1 MIEAMASN
9 ISSIDLRTQ
18 IASSGKTELV
28 LKNPIMVGSG
38 TFSNGV
44 ELSKRF
50 DINKL
55 GAVVSKG
62 TTLRPRLGN
71 PTPRT
76 VETAAG
82 MLNSIGFQNVG
93 LSAVI
98 NDYAPRWENWDTP
111 VVVNIMG
118 ENFSEYIELVEALD
132 GISGIAAVEVN
143 ISCPNVEAGGL
154 EFGQDPRLA
163 GELIK
168 AIRESVQLPI
178 LVKLTPSV
186 ADPRI
191 VAASVAKAGADALT
205 IFNTIPGMAID
216 IEKRKPTL
224 GATFGGLSGPAIKPV
239 ALRHVFIV
247 GKEMDIP
254 IVASGG
260 IVSGTDVVEFI
271 MAGAS
276 AVQVGTATF
285 VRPDAAWQILNELVI
300 WCDSNGIKSL
310 SEIRGAAK

>member
-1 MIEAMASN
+1 MIGTMASN
-9 ISSIDLRTQ
+9 VSTIDLRTQ
-18 IASSGKTELV
+18 IASSGKSELV

-98 NDYAPRWENWDTP
+98 NDYAPRWQNWDTP

-132 GISGIAAVEVN
+132 GISGVAAVEVN

-186 ADPRI
+186 ADPRT

-239 ALRHVFIV
+239 ALRHVFLV

-310 SEIRGAAK
+310 SEIRGVAK

>member
-1 MIEAMASN
+1 
-9 ISSIDLRTQ
+9 
-18 IASSGKTELV
+18 
-28 LKNPIMVGSG
+28 MVGSG

-98 NDYAPRWENWDTP
+98 NDYAPRWQNWDTP

-168 AIRESVQLPI
+168 AIRESVLLPI

-191 VAASVAKAGADALT
+191 VATSVAKAGADALT

-224 GATFGGLSGPAIKPV
+224 GATFGGLSGPAINPV
-239 ALRHVFIV
+239 AMRHVFIV

-260 IVSGTDVVEFI
+260 IVSGTDVIEFI

-285 VRPDAAWQILNELVI
+285 VRPDAAWQILNELII

-310 SEIRGAAK
+310 SEIRGVAK

>member
-1 MIEAMASN
+1 
-9 ISSIDLRTQ
+9 
-18 IASSGKTELV
+18 
-28 LKNPIMVGSG
+28 
-38 TFSNGV
+38 
-44 ELSKRF
+44 
-50 DINKL
+50 
-55 GAVVSKG
+55 
-62 TTLRPRLGN
+62 
-71 PTPRT
+71 
-76 VETAAG
+76 
-82 MLNSIGFQNVG
+82 
-93 LSAVI
+93 
-98 NDYAPRWENWDTP
+98 
-111 VVVNIMG
+111 VNIMG
-118 ENFSEYIELVEALD
+118 ENFSEYIELVKALD
-132 GISGIAAVEVN
+132 GISGIAGVEVN

-168 AIRESVQLPI
+168 AIRDTVQLPI

-216 IEKRKPTL
+216 IDKRKPTL

-239 ALRHVFIV
+239 ALRHVFLV
-247 GKEMDIP
+247 SGEMDIP

-260 IVSGTDVVEFI
+260 VVSGTDVVEFI

-285 VRPDAAWQILNELVI
+285 VRPDAAWHILDELVA
-300 WCDSNGIKSL
+300 WCDSNGIRSL
-310 SEIRGAAK
+310 SEILGAAK

>member
-1 MIEAMASN
+1 
-9 ISSIDLRTQ
+9 
-18 IASSGKTELV
+18 
-28 LKNPIMVGSG
+28 MVGSG

-98 NDYAPRWENWDTP
+98 NDYAPRWQNWDTP

-132 GISGIAAVEVN
+132 GISGVAAVEVN

-186 ADPRI
+186 ADPRT

-216 IEKRKPTL
+216 IERRKPTL

-239 ALRHVFIV
+239 ALRHVFLV

-260 IVSGTDVVEFI
+260 IVSGTDVIEFI

-285 VRPDAAWQILNELVI
+285 VRPDAAWQILNELII

-310 SEIRGAAK
+310 SEIRGVAK